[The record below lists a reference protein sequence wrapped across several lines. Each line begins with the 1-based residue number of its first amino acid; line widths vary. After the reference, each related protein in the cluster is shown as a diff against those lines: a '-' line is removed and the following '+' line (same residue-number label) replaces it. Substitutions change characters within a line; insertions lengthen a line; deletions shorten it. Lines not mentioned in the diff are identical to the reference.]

1 MSSSSCKDMRKSSSR
16 DKRGRDKHSRQTKSH
31 EKPKEDEELKREK
44 VEKKSLLEV
53 KRKLKKKEKERERE
67 KEDGEVSGEDS
78 SSEENELPVCRFHS
92 TNSCT
97 WGHNCRFRHPGSKSM
112 GNYVMFERLKLP
124 LLPEPTDF
132 QGIVM
137 GYPQDLDS
145 SFDHSLRDLKQMMQ
159 DAGYKVGQNNNR
171 YVRHEPWIQFNDLDT
186 DPYYTNHNELPDYSN
201 VAPHQ
206 PHEGCPPWL
215 TNSSRKVTLQYNRS
229 SSSSS
234 SSTSDYTSTTSSTSS
249 SSSSSSKSVNLRKRK
264 LTFSQRSSAK
274 RRKGGDYSCPYSSDS
289 ATYESSTHSSELS
302 SSSSDLNTKYES
314 NAHNNSSDR
323 KAEFERRRRKYLQR
337 KLKYVEAKIV
347 KKEKDLSP
355 LQ

>member
-1 MSSSSCKDMRKSSSR
+1 MRKSSSR

-31 EKPKEDEELKREK
+31 EKPKEHEELKREK
-44 VEKKSLLEV
+44 VKKKSLLEV
-53 KRKLKKKEKERERE
+53 KRKLKKKEKEREKE

-78 SSEENELPVCRFHS
+78 SSEENELPVCRFYS

-201 VAPHQ
+201 VAPNQ
-206 PHEGCPPWL
+206 PHEGCQPWL
-215 TNSSRKVTLQYNRS
+215 SNSSRKVTFQYNRF
-229 SSSSS
+229 SSSS
-234 SSTSDYTSTTSSTSS
+234 SSTSDYTSTTSSSTS

-264 LTFSQRSSAK
+264 LTFRQRSSAK
-274 RRKGGDYSCPYSSDS
+274 RRKRGDYSCPYSSDS

-302 SSSSDLNTKYES
+302 SSSSDLNAKYES

-337 KLKYVEAKIV
+337 KLKYVEAKII

-355 LQ
+355 FQ